1 MADVPTL
8 RMFIREEHM
17 FKSIALAVSVAA
29 IAVTATETIA
39 QEYPDI
45 TLRMAHPLPETWP
58 AVQWDKWWAEEVTRR
73 SGGKIKIDLFWSG
86 QLGGMLEIKNLISS
100 GAVDLGVFAQAAHAS
115 EMPMTSVAAGLL
127 NRVSADPATAQ
138 KLAGEVYASAPTQSE
153 LNDLNLHPIK
163 WTVTSPY
170 RLTCNKAIEQMSD
183 LEGLRVRAVGGA
195 YVPIW
200 METYGMVPTQ
210 VQAPEIREGLQRGT
224 LDCNFGPIEWVPF
237 FSLQSVAP
245 FVSDINTGTFTTF
258 QLFAPADTWAEWPE
272 TVRNLMAEVAQEAMQ
287 KDLEWVADAEA
298 EAMASF
304 EEAGGKMVPLA
315 DMDAFVAKSPDMI
328 AIWEEKMAEEG
339 KSEAIAPIVPLQ
351 RAAAESFN

>member
-1 MADVPTL
+1 
-8 RMFIREEHM
+8 M
-17 FKSIALAVSVAA
+17 FKSFAFAASFAA
-29 IAVTATETIA
+29 IAFTATSSIA
-39 QEYPDI
+39 EEYPEV
-45 TLRMAHPLPETWP
+45 TLRMAHPLPESWP

-73 SGGKIKIDLFWSG
+73 SGGKVKIEIFWSG
-86 QLGGMLEIKNLISS
+86 QLGGLLEVKNLVSS
-100 GAVDLGVFAQAAHAS
+100 GAVDLGIFAQAVHAS

-127 NRVSADPATAQ
+127 NRVSADAATAQ
-138 KLAGEVYASAPTQSE
+138 KLAGEVYASEPTQEE
-153 LNDLNLHPIK
+153 LKSLNLHPIK

-170 RLTCNKAIEQMSD
+170 RLTCNKAIEKMAD
-183 LEGLRVRAVGGA
+183 LDGLRVRAVGGA

-200 METYGMVPTQ
+200 METYGMVPTR

-245 FVSDINTGTFTTF
+245 YISDINTGTFTTF
-258 QLFAPADTWAEWPE
+258 QLFAPADTWAAWPE
-272 TVRNLMAEVAQEAMQ
+272 SVRTLMTDVAQEAMA

-298 EAMASF
+298 AAMATF
-304 EEAGGKMVPLA
+304 EEAGGTMIPLA

-339 KSEAIAPIVPLQ
+339 KADAIAPILPLQ
-351 RAAAESFN
+351 RKATESFN